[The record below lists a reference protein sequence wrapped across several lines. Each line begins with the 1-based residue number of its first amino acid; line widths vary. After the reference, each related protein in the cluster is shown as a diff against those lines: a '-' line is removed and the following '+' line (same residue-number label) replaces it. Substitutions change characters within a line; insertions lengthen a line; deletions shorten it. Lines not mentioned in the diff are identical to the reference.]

1 MPGMNPSQS
10 ALILPEAHPLGAAT
24 GAKEQR
30 NTEAKLKVHMNRMKE
45 LISKGMDKTQ
55 ASKQA
60 YEELKSGKLKKEIAD
75 EDKRLRQLRGRK

>member
-1 MPGMNPSQS
+1 MKFKEY
-10 ALILPEAHPLGAAT
+10 LKEAHPLGAAT

-30 NTEAKLKVHMNRMKE
+30 NTEAKLNVHMKRMKE
-45 LISKGMDKTQ
+45 LVAKGMDKAK

-60 YEELKSGKLKKEIAD
+60 MEEIKSGKLKKEIAD